1 MAIELDDDAQDA
13 ISRLFALINLGDS
26 AQTSR
31 QFSLFEEALEDAEED
46 EIDAAGLLWQ
56 VKDIIDWESGYYV
69 DWKDAESFIGCLNQ
83 LCERID
89 LEVDWGTEDTE
100 DEDFLEGTSVPELME
115 IVTTQLRM
123 AGYTLWNWDT
133 GGDAYGG
140 WITRSEDDEE
150 MLEIAETLGFD
161 IRPGDQPY

>member
-56 VKDIIDWESGYYV
+56 VKDIIDWESGFYV

-115 IVTTQLRM
+115 IATTQLRM

-150 MLEIAETLGFD
+150 MMEIADTLGFD

>member
-69 DWKDAESFIGCLNQ
+69 DWKDAEAFIGCLNQ

-115 IVTTQLRM
+115 IVATQLRM

-150 MLEIAETLGFD
+150 ILEIADTLGFD

>member
-56 VKDIIDWESGYYV
+56 VKDIIDWESGFYV

-115 IVTTQLRM
+115 IVATQLRM

-150 MLEIAETLGFD
+150 MMEIADTLGFD

>member
-1 MAIELDDDAQDA
+1 M
-13 ISRLFALINLGDS
+13 
-26 AQTSR
+26 
-31 QFSLFEEALEDAEED
+31 
-46 EIDAAGLLWQ
+46 
-56 VKDIIDWESGYYV
+56 
-69 DWKDAESFIGCLNQ
+69 
-83 LCERID
+83 
-89 LEVDWGTEDTE
+89 DWGTEDTE

-115 IVTTQLRM
+115 IVATQLRM

-150 MLEIAETLGFD
+150 ILEIADTLGFD

>member
-56 VKDIIDWESGYYV
+56 VKDIIDWESGFYV

-115 IVTTQLRM
+115 IVATQLRM

-150 MLEIAETLGFD
+150 ILEIADTLGFD

>member
-31 QFSLFEEALEDAEED
+31 QFSLFEEALE
-46 EIDAAGLLWQ
+46 
-56 VKDIIDWESGYYV
+56 
-69 DWKDAESFIGCLNQ
+69 DAESFIGCLNQ

-115 IVTTQLRM
+115 IVATQLRM

-150 MLEIAETLGFD
+150 MMEIADTLGFD